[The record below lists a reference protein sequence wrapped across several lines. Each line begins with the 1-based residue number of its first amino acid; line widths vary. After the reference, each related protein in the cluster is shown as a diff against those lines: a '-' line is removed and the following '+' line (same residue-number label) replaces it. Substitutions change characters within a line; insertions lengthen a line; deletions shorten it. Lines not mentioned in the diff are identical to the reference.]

1 MSKTRFASCKCISMI
16 GMQGNLV
23 NIEANIADGMSRF
36 TIVGLPDTSVNEA
49 RDRVLTAFK
58 TGGVY
63 LSECHIVVN
72 LGPASLQKRG
82 SHYDLAIATSVMGAY
97 GVLDK
102 SRIEDVVLLGE
113 LGLDGRIHPV
123 RGVLPAVNAAI
134 QKGVQDLVVPL
145 ANLEEARLLKG
156 VRVVGFGHI
165 SEVINHFGGRAPA
178 VEYTP
183 VQRSQSAQVK
193 ASRQALDMKD
203 VLGQHEAKYALE
215 VAAAGFHNIFMQGPP
230 GTGKSMLAS
239 RLVSILPRLND
250 AQAIETT
257 SIYSLCGMAPEDR
270 LMYTPPFEAP
280 HHTATAPAIIGG
292 GSAGI
297 RPGSI
302 SRAHNGVLFLD
313 EAPEF
318 SPRVLQTLR
327 QPLESGMVSIER
339 SAMKAEY
346 LAHFQLVLAANPCP
360 CGLFSAKNDKCQCS
374 SIVRRR
380 YLSRLSGPLLD
391 RIDIFTTVE
400 NVRSSEI
407 DASQS
412 ENSDTIRARV
422 EKARARAS
430 ARWAKTPWSVN
441 SEVPGSYLRKICTNR
456 EILAAIHDSV
466 DRGLLSLRGADR
478 VLRLGWS
485 VADLRGDAE
494 LNFEHIE
501 KALSL
506 KGGGILGG

>member
-1 MSKTRFASCKCISMI
+1 
-16 GMQGNLV
+16 
-23 NIEANIADGMSRF
+23 
-36 TIVGLPDTSVNEA
+36 
-49 RDRVLTAFK
+49 
-58 TGGVY
+58 
-63 LSECHIVVN
+63 
-72 LGPASLQKRG
+72 
-82 SHYDLAIATSVMGAY
+82 
-97 GVLDK
+97 
-102 SRIEDVVLLGE
+102 
-113 LGLDGRIHPV
+113 
-123 RGVLPAVNAAI
+123 
-134 QKGVQDLVVPL
+134 
-145 ANLEEARLLKG
+145 
-156 VRVVGFGHI
+156 
-165 SEVINHFGGRAPA
+165 
-178 VEYTP
+178 
-183 VQRSQSAQVK
+183 
-193 ASRQALDMKD
+193 
-203 VLGQHEAKYALE
+203 
-215 VAAAGFHNIFMQGPP
+215 
-230 GTGKSMLAS
+230 MLAS